1 MTLPVAE
8 ATFEA
13 DFRLRLGKSARH
25 TRVVQKMRVFLYPRT
40 SGQKRGNVNLWRWI
54 DAGRWPNPTASS
66 VDASVRDDEDADD
79 IHEDAEA
86 IHARDVL
93 AAAVDFDEWGT
104 EIDDTTTGIHRDD
117 DDQG

>member
-1 MTLPVAE
+1 MCPAHASGTKNEGVPLP
-8 ATFEA
+8 TNFW
-13 DFRLRLGKSARH
+13 
-25 TRVVQKMRVFLYPRT
+25 PC
-40 SGQKRGNVNLWRWI
+40 GNVNHWRWI

-79 IHEDAEA
+79 IKEDDDD
-86 IHARDVL
+86 IHAHDVL

-104 EIDDTTTGIHRDD
+104 EIDDTTGIHLDD

>member
-1 MTLPVAE
+1 
-8 ATFEA
+8 
-13 DFRLRLGKSARH
+13 
-25 TRVVQKMRVFLYPRT
+25 MRVFLYPRT

-93 AAAVDFDEWGT
+93 AAAVDFDEWGM
-104 EIDDTTTGIHRDD
+104 EIDDTTTGIHLDD